1 MKKES
6 PYEYHNNV
14 LGVQGRF
21 LFAGD
26 KRYEAH
32 EDSLC
37 LISYSGLAKR
47 IEREATAKLRDGGG
61 AESPMLVSFDSLP
74 LKWQEAIVAIWG
86 KAPKLTQ
93 QTLFEKHYVRDMA
106 AFDFYTRFKF
116 DDHTSLDRAKIDEY
130 TINASVLNTIGT
142 VYEMRYK
149 IRKELR
155 GRVNDIWSTII
166 NESNLF
172 KQETGHTLPENERR
186 LREKYNDYKKNGY
199 KCLIHKGYRK
209 ANALKVDDRHI
220 ELLNY
225 MFAGIDHKP
234 TYAEVAQ
241 TYDGFVS
248 GYVEVIN
255 EETGEIYDPKEFS
268 RLSVAT
274 VWNHLS
280 KWENKIGTFLARSG
294 DRQVWMQLF
303 KPYHNLNVQEKAGAI
318 ISIDD
323 RQPPFKYDSDGNRVW
338 FYCGVDVGSEAFTSW
353 VWGKDKKGIITEFY
367 RQMVRNY
374 AYWGLCL
381 PYELECESNLN
392 ASFKDTF
399 LKPGNMFEHVR
410 IEANNA
416 RGKVIERY
424 WRQLRYGE
432 EKKDAGWLARP
443 FALGEANQSR
453 TEKGKDIIVPYDEIV
468 ERSLR
473 HIQDWNNSEHSKI
486 KGMSRWDVFLSTQHP
501 GLNPI
506 NYHGILPYLGM
517 KESSSVNA
525 GIMNFRRSKFLLGLD
540 GVICT
545 GDKLIN
551 MMMQVEGRDVDIYWL
566 DDNFGEVLKAHIYIG
581 DRFICEAIE
590 QPGYRR
596 AKIDRTDQDMINRE
610 LMSKYE
616 NTITSY
622 ANRKKKGL
630 EKVTIID
637 NRPVTINNNFQIPGL
652 NNYVPRAEPAKVL
665 ANVEN
670 EQLTVSSQQLVVNG
684 ERSFKKSLLNSF

>member
-6 PYEYHNNV
+6 PYEYQNNT

-21 LFAGD
+21 LISNEN
-26 KRYEAH
+26 KH

-37 LISYSGLAKR
+37 LITGSGLRKR
-47 IEREATAKLRDGGG
+47 IERGAITKLRDGGG
-61 AESPMLVSFDSLP
+61 LDTPMLVSFESLP

-116 DDHTSLDRAKIDEY
+116 DDQTSLDRAKIDEY

-166 NESNLF
+166 SESNLF

-186 LREKYNDYKKNGY
+186 LREKHNDYKKNGY
-199 KCLIHKGYRK
+199 KCLIHKGYRQT
-209 ANALKVDDRHI
+209 NALKVDDRHV

-294 DRQVWMQLF
+294 DRQKYMALF
-303 KPYHNLNVQEKAGAI
+303 KPYHRLLQPKFASSI

-323 RQPPFKYDSDGNRVW
+323 RQPVFEYLPGTRMW
-338 FYCGVDVGSEAFTSW
+338 FYNGIDLGSEAFTCW
-353 VWGKDKKGIITEFY
+353 VWGKDKAGIITEFY

-374 AYWGLCL
+374 AQWNL
-381 PYELECESNLN
+381 PLPAELEGELNLN

-399 LKPGNMFEHVR
+399 LKEGNMFQYVR

-416 RGKVIERY
+416 RGKRIEQYYRP
-424 WRQLRYGE
+424 LRYQY
-432 EKKDAGWLARP
+432 EKKRDGWLARP
-443 FALGEANQSR
+443 FAISESNQAR
-453 TEKGKDIIVPYDEIV
+453 TDKKTIIPYDEIV
-468 ERSLR
+468 QGCL
-473 HIQDWNNSEHSKI
+473 HDIQTWNNTEHSKI
-486 KGMSRWDVFLSTQHP
+486 KGMSRWDVFLAMQNP
-501 GLNPI
+501 NLRPI

-545 GDKLIN
+545 GDKLIS

-566 DDNFGEVLKAHIYIG
+566 DDNFGEMLKAHIYIG
-581 DRFICEAIE
+581 DQFICEAIE
-590 QPGYRR
+590 QPGYNR
-596 AKIDRTDQDMINRE
+596 ARIEQTKEDMINRE
-610 LMSKYE
+610 LMSKYT
-616 NTITSY
+616 NTIESY
-622 ANRKKKGL
+622 GRRQKNGL
-630 EKVTIID
+630 EKLTIID

-652 NNYVPRAEPAKVL
+652 NGYVPSTEPAKVL
-665 ANVEN
+665 ANVDGDEPMMVN
-670 EQLTVSSQQLVVNG
+670 TEQLTGG
-684 ERSFKKSLLNSF
+684 EKSFNKSLITNW

>member
-21 LFAGD
+21 LFTSD

-37 LISYSGLAKR
+37 LISYRGLAMK
-47 IEREATAKLRDGGG
+47 IEREQITRIRPQAPGV
-61 AESPMLVSFDSLP
+61 PMLVSFDSLSY
-74 LKWQEAIVAIWG
+74 KWQEAIVVVWG
-86 KAPKLTQ
+86 EAPKLTQ

-142 VYEMRYK
+142 VYAMRYK
-149 IRKELR
+149 LRKELR
-155 GRVNDIWSTII
+155 GRVNDIWSTIA
-166 NESNLF
+166 NESKLF
-172 KQETGHTLPENERR
+172 KQESGHTLPENERR
-186 LREKYNDYKKNGY
+186 LREKYNAYKKNGY
-199 KCLIHKGYRK
+199 SELIHKGHCQS
-209 ANALKVDDRHI
+209 NALKVDEQHV
-220 ELLNY
+220 ELLNN
-225 MFAGIDHKP
+225 MFAGLDHKP
-234 TYAEVAQ
+234 TYAEVAKI
-241 TYDGFVS
+241 YEGFLS

-255 EETGEIYDPKEFS
+255 EATGEIYNPKEFIKV
-268 RLSVAT
+268 SVAT

-280 KWENKIGTFLARSG
+280 KWENKIGTFLSRSG
-294 DRQVWMQLF
+294 DRQKYMALF
-303 KPYHNLNVQEKAGAI
+303 KPYHRLLQPKFASSI

-323 RQPPFKYDSDGNRVW
+323 RQPVFAYDSNGNRAW
-338 FYCGVDVGSEAFTSW
+338 FYNGIDLGSEAFTCW
-353 VWGKDKKGIITEFY
+353 VWGKDKAGIITEFY

-374 AYWGLCL
+374 AQWNL
-381 PYELECESNLN
+381 PLPAELEGELNLN

-399 LKPGNMFEHVR
+399 LKEGNMFQYVR

-416 RGKVIERY
+416 RGKRIEQYYRP
-424 WRQLRYGE
+424 LRYNY
-432 EKKDAGWLARP
+432 EKKREGWLARP
-443 FALGEANQSR
+443 FALSEANQAR
-453 TEKGKDIIVPYDEIV
+453 TDKKIIIPFDEIV
-468 ERSLR
+468 QGCL
-473 HIQDWNNSEHSKI
+473 HDIQTWNNTEHSKI
-486 KGMSRWDVFLSTQHP
+486 KGMSRWDVFLAMQNP
-501 GLNPI
+501 NLRPI
-506 NYHGILPYLGM
+506 NYHGILPYLGK

-581 DRFICEAIE
+581 DQFICEAIE
-590 QPGYRR
+590 QPGYNR
-596 AKIDRTDQDMINRE
+596 ARIEQTKEDMINRE
-610 LMSKYE
+610 LMSKYAT
-616 NTITSY
+616 TIESY
-622 ANRKKKGL
+622 GRRQKNGMSKL
-630 EKVTIID
+630 TVID

-652 NNYVPRAEPAKVL
+652 SSYVPSEPAKVL
-665 ANVEN
+665 AGIDEPETLHLNTN
-670 EQLTVSSQQLVVNG
+670 KT
-684 ERSFKKSLLNSF
+684 SFKRSLANTF